1 MVEHKFS
8 RLFEIQILKV
18 GKGQKDE
25 MLLGL
30 FPGSGW
36 AFDAKTIK
44 TGPCKIGNESLL
56 SVISEHLIN

>member
-36 AFDAKTIK
+36 AFV
-44 TGPCKIGNESLL
+44 G
-56 SVISEHLIN
+56 

>member
-30 FPGSGW
+30 GLFPGSGW
-36 AFDAKTIK
+36 AFV
-44 TGPCKIGNESLL
+44 G
-56 SVISEHLIN
+56 